1 MVERLLPME
10 PDGSVAWSY
19 ALPGLQ
25 ICQLTG
31 GQGDAW
37 LSDSLRGPVCLLF
50 CQAGGL
56 QLYLEQGQAL
66 DLNPQDILLVSS
78 RLRVHRVESR
88 EARVQLIRMR
98 LDGPT
103 PFAALT
109 SLWGAA
115 DSQLLTHKLDEL
127 LQAGGGCLLFP
138 SSLWNSAFFA
148 QLDDLPEEK
157 RGQYCAMKG
166 VELLYLMQSKAIVPL
181 RSPGRRYWDREKVQ
195 AIRDAHDY
203 MLENLSQ
210 PLTIEA
216 MARRFHISGT
226 FLKEGFRQMYGQS
239 TRKFLQARRMDL
251 AADLLR
257 NTNQTVLQ
265 VAASVGYESASQFS
279 QIFKRHYH
287 LPPAQYRRQMA
298 QQNV

>member
-1 MVERLLPME
+1 M
-10 PDGSVAWSY
+10 
-19 ALPGLQ
+19 
-25 ICQLTG
+25 TG

-56 QLYLEQGQAL
+56 QLYLEQGQVL
-66 DLNPQDILLVSS
+66 DLNPQDILLLSS

-88 EARVQLIRMR
+88 EAKVQLIRMQ

-109 SLWGAA
+109 RLWGAA
-115 DSQLLTHKLDEL
+115 DSQLLTHSLDEL
-127 LQAGGGCLLFP
+127 LQTGGGCLLFP

-157 RGQYCAMKG
+157 QGQYCAMKG

-181 RSPGRRYWDREKVQ
+181 RSPGRRYWDREQVQ

>member
-56 QLYLEQGQAL
+56 QLYLEQGQVL

-88 EARVQLIRMR
+88 EARVQLIRIR

-115 DSQLLTHKLDEL
+115 DSQLLTHKLYEL

-138 SSLWNSAFFA
+138 SSL
-148 QLDDLPEEK
+148 
-157 RGQYCAMKG
+157 
-166 VELLYLMQSKAIVPL
+166 
-181 RSPGRRYWDREKVQ
+181 
-195 AIRDAHDY
+195 
-203 MLENLSQ
+203 
-210 PLTIEA
+210 
-216 MARRFHISGT
+216 
-226 FLKEGFRQMYGQS
+226 
-239 TRKFLQARRMDL
+239 
-251 AADLLR
+251 
-257 NTNQTVLQ
+257 
-265 VAASVGYESASQFS
+265 
-279 QIFKRHYH
+279 
-287 LPPAQYRRQMA
+287 
-298 QQNV
+298 

>member
-1 MVERLLPME
+1 MVERLLPMDQ
-10 PDGSVAWSY
+10 DGSIAWSY

-37 LSDSLRGPVCLLF
+37 LSDSLRASVCLLF
-50 CQAGGL
+50 CQSGGL
-56 QLYLEQGQAL
+56 QLYLEQGQVL
-66 DLNPQDILLVSS
+66 DLNPQDILVLSP
-78 RLRVHRVESR
+78 RLRVHRVERRDPESR
-88 EARVQLIRMR
+88 LLRMC
-98 LDGPT
+98 LEGPH
-103 PFAALT
+103 PFAALS

-115 DSQLLTHKLDEL
+115 NSRLLPGRLEEL
-127 LQAGGGCLLFP
+127 LQVGGGCLLFP
-138 SSLWNSAFFA
+138 SGLWNSTFFA
-148 QLDDLPEEK
+148 QLEELPEAE
-157 RGQYCAMKG
+157 RGEYCAMKG
-166 VELLYLMQSKAIVPL
+166 VELLYLMQHKAIVPL
-181 RSPGRRYWDREKVQ
+181 RSPGRRYWDREQVQ

-210 PLTIEA
+210 PLTIES

-257 NTNQTVLQ
+257 STNQTVLQ
-265 VAASVGYESASQFS
+265 VAAAVGYESASQFS

>member
-56 QLYLEQGQAL
+56 QLYLEQGQVL
-66 DLNPQDILLVSS
+66 DLNPQDILLLSS

-88 EARVQLIRMR
+88 EARVQLIRIR

-109 SLWGAA
+109 RLWGAA
-115 DSQLLTHKLDEL
+115 DSQLLTHRLDEL

-166 VELLYLMQSKAIVPL
+166 LELLYLMQSK
-181 RSPGRRYWDREKVQ
+181 
-195 AIRDAHDY
+195 
-203 MLENLSQ
+203 
-210 PLTIEA
+210 A

>member
-1 MVERLLPME
+1 
-10 PDGSVAWSY
+10 
-19 ALPGLQ
+19 
-25 ICQLTG
+25 
-31 GQGDAW
+31 
-37 LSDSLRGPVCLLF
+37 
-50 CQAGGL
+50 
-56 QLYLEQGQAL
+56 
-66 DLNPQDILLVSS
+66 
-78 RLRVHRVESR
+78 
-88 EARVQLIRMR
+88 
-98 LDGPT
+98 
-103 PFAALT
+103 
-109 SLWGAA
+109 
-115 DSQLLTHKLDEL
+115 
-127 LQAGGGCLLFP
+127 
-138 SSLWNSAFFA
+138 
-148 QLDDLPEEK
+148 
-157 RGQYCAMKG
+157 MKG

-181 RSPGRRYWDREKVQ
+181 RSPGRRYWDREQVQ

-257 NTNQTVLQ
+257 TTNQTVLQ

>member
-1 MVERLLPME
+1 M
-10 PDGSVAWSY
+10 
-19 ALPGLQ
+19 LQ
-25 ICQLTG
+25 
-31 GQGDAW
+31 
-37 LSDSLRGPVCLLF
+37 
-50 CQAGGL
+50 
-56 QLYLEQGQAL
+56 
-66 DLNPQDILLVSS
+66 
-78 RLRVHRVESR
+78 
-88 EARVQLIRMR
+88 
-98 LDGPT
+98 
-103 PFAALT
+103 T
-109 SLWGAA
+109 S
-115 DSQLLTHKLDEL
+115 
-127 LQAGGGCLLFP
+127 GGCLLFP

-181 RSPGRRYWDREKVQ
+181 RSPGRRYWDREQVQ

>member
-1 MVERLLPME
+1 MVERLIPVNQ
-10 PDGSVAWSY
+10 DSNIAWSY

-50 CQAGGL
+50 CQSGGV
-56 QLYLEQGQAL
+56 QLYLEQGQVL
-66 DLNPQDILLVSS
+66 DLNPQDILLLSA
-78 RLRVHRVESR
+78 RLRVQRVEHR
-88 EARVQLIRMR
+88 EEVRLIRMR
-98 LDGPT
+98 LDGSN

-115 DSQLLTHKLDEL
+115 NSQLLSHKLDEL
-127 LQAGGGCLLFP
+127 LQVGGGCLLFP

-148 QLDDLPEEK
+148 QLEDLPEQE
-157 RGQYCAMKG
+157 RGEYCAMKG
-166 VELLYLMQSKAIVPL
+166 VELLYLMQSKAIIPL
-181 RSPGRRYWDREKVQ
+181 RSPGRRYWDREQVQ

-203 MLENLSQ
+203 MLEHLSQ
-210 PLTIEA
+210 PLTIES

-239 TRKFLQARRMDL
+239 TRKFLQARRMDQ

>member
-1 MVERLLPME
+1 MVERLLPIE

-56 QLYLEQGQAL
+56 QLYLEQGQVL

-88 EARVQLIRMR
+88 EARVQLIRIR

-148 QLDDLPEEK
+148 QLDDLPETE

-181 RSPGRRYWDREKVQ
+181 RSPGRRYWDREQVQ

-216 MARRFHISGT
+216 MARSFHISGT
-226 FLKEGFRQMYGQS
+226 F
-239 TRKFLQARRMDL
+239 
-251 AADLLR
+251 
-257 NTNQTVLQ
+257 
-265 VAASVGYESASQFS
+265 
-279 QIFKRHYH
+279 
-287 LPPAQYRRQMA
+287 
-298 QQNV
+298 

>member
-56 QLYLEQGQAL
+56 QLYLEQGQVL
-66 DLNPQDILLVSS
+66 DLNLQDILLVSS

-88 EARVQLIRMR
+88 EARVQLIRIR

-109 SLWGAA
+109 SLWGAT

-127 LQAGGGCLLFP
+127 LQTSGGCLLFP

-148 QLDDLPEEK
+148 QLDDLPETE

-166 VELLYLMQSKAIVPL
+166 VELLYLIQSKASVRL
-181 RSPGRRYWDREKVQ
+181 RSPGRR
-195 AIRDAHDY
+195 
-203 MLENLSQ
+203 
-210 PLTIEA
+210 
-216 MARRFHISGT
+216 
-226 FLKEGFRQMYGQS
+226 
-239 TRKFLQARRMDL
+239 
-251 AADLLR
+251 
-257 NTNQTVLQ
+257 
-265 VAASVGYESASQFS
+265 
-279 QIFKRHYH
+279 
-287 LPPAQYRRQMA
+287 
-298 QQNV
+298 